1 LRTALLQSAE
11 AILDRDGIAGLTLR
25 AAARE
30 AGVSHA
36 APTHHFRDLTGLLTA
51 LAAAGFVRFRERL
64 QTLADAAGTSAS
76 SRLAAMGRGY
86 IEFAKAHPG
95 LFQLM
100 FRSERLDW
108 SSPALSE
115 AGAAAFALLSEDQGS
130 GRTRA
135 RVDRTEAFARSM
147 ARWSLL
153 HGLAMLMLD
162 GRFDAMAEKMGV
174 TETARA
180 TDAIL
185 DRLAN
190 D

>member
-1 LRTALLQSAE
+1 
-11 AILDRDGIAGLTLR
+11 
-25 AAARE
+25 
-30 AGVSHA
+30 
-36 APTHHFRDLTGLLTA
+36 
-51 LAAAGFVRFRERL
+51 
-64 QTLADAAGTSAS
+64 
-76 SRLAAMGRGY
+76 MGRAY
-86 IEFAKAHPG
+86 IEFARAHPG

-130 GRTRA
+130 AGTRA
-135 RVDRTEAFARSM
+135 RMDRTEAFARSM

-162 GRFDAMAEKMGV
+162 GRFDAMAEKMGI
-174 TETARA
+174 TETSRA

-185 DRLAN
+185 DRFAT